1 MTIAL
6 YDSGVGGLSV
16 LREVRALLPHH
27 DLLYLADAAYCPYGG
42 RPEEVVRARALACGQ
57 WLAQQGARLLVVA
70 CNTATAVAI
79 EALRTTLAIPVVGM
93 EPGIKP
99 AIAATRNGVIGVL
112 ATGGT
117 LASARFSALVQRF
130 AHGVEVRTIPC
141 PGLVECVEAGDV
153 TGPRPRALLQR
164 YMEPLHNADTL
175 VLGCTH
181 YPFLK
186 APIAELV
193 GPAVRLIDIGPAV
206 ARQVATLAQTTPALL
221 QMGALR
227 CVTTGDAGAF
237 AATRRALCPELEA
250 TPEQAII

>member
-16 LREVRALLPHH
+16 QREVRALLPQH
-27 DLLYLADAAYCPYGG
+27 DLIYLADAAYCPYGPK
-42 RPEEVVRARALACGQ
+42 PEDAVRERALACGR
-57 WLAQQGARLLVVA
+57 WLQRQGARLLVVA

-79 EALRTTLAIPVVGM
+79 EALREALPLPVVGM

-99 AIAATRNGVIGVL
+99 AIAATRNGVVGVL

-130 AHGVEVRTIPC
+130 ANGVEVRTVPC

-153 TGPRPRALLQR
+153 TGPRPRSLLER
-164 YMEPLHNADTL
+164 YLHSLRDADTL

-181 YPFLK
+181 YPFLR
-186 APIAELV
+186 ALIAELA
-193 GPAVRLIDIGPAV
+193 GPGVRLIDTGPAV
-206 ARQVATLAQTTPALL
+206 ARRVANLAQRASLPPQRA
-221 QMGALR
+221 ALR

-237 AATRRALCPELEA
+237 ARTQRALCPELEA
-250 TPEQAII
+250 ATERVVL